1 MLSDTVVLGSP
12 TTTDRDVAVVEYL
25 ERVLELDA
33 REYGRRMFSETSD
46 VSGIAA
52 ADLVKR
58 DAKAYQS
65 GSGTPFVIAQVE
77 VVGKS
82 LLERQQELI
91 DAMQHERA
99 SQHVELYALMVT
111 DVLDKVTDLLVDGD
125 VGGVARA
132 FGVTADGCK
141 LTLPGVMSRK
151 KQVAPKLL
159 SAV

>member
-1 MLSDTVVLGSP
+1 VA
-12 TTTDRDVAVVEYL
+12 DVPAEN
-25 ERVLELDA
+25 
-33 REYGRRMFSETSD
+33 
-46 VSGIAA
+46 
-52 ADLVKR
+52 LVRR

-65 GSGTPFVIAQVE
+65 GNGTPFVIAQVE
-77 VVGKS
+77 VVGKG
-82 LLERQQELI
+82 LLDREQELMK
-91 DAMQHERA
+91 AMNHERA

-125 VGGVARA
+125 VAAVARA
-132 FGVTADGCK
+132 FGVEPNGHK